1 MAIYAL
7 LFNDGVLFQSII
19 TEYPVGG
26 YLLPVNNLAIIISY
40 FVFIAI
46 MIIYSVLIIKKRYE

>member
-1 MAIYAL
+1 
-7 LFNDGVLFQSII
+7 VLFQSII

-26 YLLPVNNLAIIISY
+26 YLLPVNKLAIIIPY
-40 FVFIAI
+40 LALIAI